1 MKLILI
7 RMNRSQRSI
16 WKLTFANVTSFPLIF
31 IFYDRSPSK
40 NLPSPVKFVSA
51 EKEEPDLSD
60 LITALAKDQAI
71 ELNIPVTEAPVSSFL
86 TNSSTEFPDVSAA
99 VNDILND
106 LGSGD
111 DTDTSSLE
119 QSLAPE
125 PSNEVLM
132 IQFVSKPI

>member
-1 MKLILI
+1 M
-7 RMNRSQRSI
+7 
-16 WKLTFANVTSFPLIF
+16 
-31 IFYDRSPSK
+31 
-40 NLPSPVKFVSA
+40 SA

-111 DTDTSSLE
+111 DTGTSSLE
-119 QSLAPE
+119 QSLAAE

-132 IQFVSKPI
+132 ITIHQV